1 MYFHKILINR
11 ELRDELLPF
20 DDELDMKIFKESME
34 RKFVSFGKN
43 YDRYQKKLS
52 VALQK
57 LLFYMEACGDNVS
70 EKVLK
75 SDIEFMQSNSLPKN
89 GGGGQEMSML
99 MMQAMTIQDLLA
111 KAEP

>member
-43 YDRYQKKLS
+43 YDRY
-52 VALQK
+52 
-57 LLFYMEACGDNVS
+57 
-70 EKVLK
+70 
-75 SDIEFMQSNSLPKN
+75 
-89 GGGGQEMSML
+89 
-99 MMQAMTIQDLLA
+99 
-111 KAEP
+111 